1 MVVGTL
7 SDRAVYSAQRGLTSM
22 VSYHATS
29 LHAFS
34 GDRVSCDTV
43 LYGPERHEH
52 DLHLVRVRGITHYI
66 FSLPPP
72 ILFPISLLSRP
83 PFSVRQTIPYR
94 RTELCLIWY
103 GMLVPSGT
111 PKRTT
116 DFGWQRSENSSN
128 CDTAR

>member
-43 LYGPERHEH
+43 LYGPEWHGH
-52 DLHLVRVRGITHYI
+52 DLRLVR
-66 FSLPPP
+66 
-72 ILFPISLLSRP
+72 
-83 PFSVRQTIPYR
+83 VRQTIPYR